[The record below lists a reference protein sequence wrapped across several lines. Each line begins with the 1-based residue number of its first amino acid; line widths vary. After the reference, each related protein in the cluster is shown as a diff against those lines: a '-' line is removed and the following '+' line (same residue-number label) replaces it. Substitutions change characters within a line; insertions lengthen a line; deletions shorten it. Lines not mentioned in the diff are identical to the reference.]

1 MASREAESRHSDAEC
16 GPDYHTLA
24 FLLYSV
30 DRVFLLIFFFFFL
43 KQRSWLLA
51 SQLTS
56 PSSQTAPKPNPEGG
70 SPGERV
76 CGGDRNGARSTGEV
90 RRRMGATG
98 RAAESAEASGTWLY
112 WAGRRRVRGHR
123 DGERLANVLR
133 RKTEKSV
140 FFLSQVRASESGQIG
155 RGSQRGTKVRKT
167 RFAPGNILLRDRFM
181 SEHRHVSLREC
192 PGLSVTAPRPHAVGD
207 VRNSAGLRARQSRKL
222 L

>member
-1 MASREAESRHSDAEC
+1 MDEKTRQQRHLGTWRAERQRAATPMPNVARTITRSLSFFTASTGFSSR
-16 GPDYHTLA
+16 
-24 FLLYSV
+24 
-30 DRVFLLIFFFFFL
+30 FFFFFL

-76 CGGDRNGARSTGEV
+76 CGGDRNGARSTGEG

-112 WAGRRRVRGHR
+112 WAGRRRGRGHR

-133 RKTEKSV
+133 RKTEESV
-140 FFLSQVRASESGQIG
+140 FFYPRSGRLNQVKLAEAASEELKSGKLDLRQEIFCCAT
-155 RGSQRGTKVRKT
+155 GSCLSTDT
-167 RFAPGNILLRDRFM
+167 
-181 SEHRHVSLREC
+181 SVSVNVQAF
-192 PGLSVTAPRPHAVGD
+192 P
-207 VRNSAGLRARQSRKL
+207 
-222 L
+222 